1 MSDFR
6 ERLQLDGQKIDAD
19 LQGRIIKGG
28 AKLTRTMDS
37 ASSLSLTCDD
47 ADLKLLTS
55 GLLVRPTSRP
65 SARQKKLPEA
75 AWDRFGSARMELDG
89 ARFRLARV
97 EGAYSSGQHQM
108 TVIFEDEI
116 ASLLRRHQR
125 PIAVSRAE
133 RTRAEFIARLARA
146 VKETPVVFRSP
157 ELHEDQPIKD
167 RTEKA
172 KQKARRKGINAS
184 KRLTVKGVQID
195 DAQRQQV
202 ETALEQADTDSAS
215 DRATIAMLC
224 AGIGESAFRPVA
236 NSAGSG
242 YAGVFQANPA
252 NIPQKDT
259 AQQAHYFLVGG
270 KGFQQGG
277 AKHLATQYPDMT
289 PGEIA
294 TRVEASG
301 EQPGFYDRWAVEAQA
316 LLDAWGGA
324 GLVKVTRGQYDFRVK
339 KGQNYWVQ
347 AGTLAQEV
355 RWRLWADANEL
366 WYASDE
372 WLITRRPTFVIQ
384 PDSTAVRSFSFEAD
398 VGVPVSE
405 VTFNAGV
412 ARWIGPP
419 GSVVELDDFGPLT
432 GRWLMWSN
440 EIDLYT
446 EESVL
451 TLRRPEPK
459 LPEPAASTST
469 ALVDNSAPESGTVR
483 AAILQVAK
491 KALGER
497 IRYVY
502 GHQRPMPPTLFP
514 IDPLTAAGQ
523 SDRPGGWILKGSE
536 KVEIDCS
543 AFVTLVYK
551 LAGAP
556 DPNGSGYDG
565 SGFTGTLW
573 ANGTRTN
580 QPRPGD
586 LAFYGDPNSTASHVN
601 LYIGNGMSIN
611 MGPSAGLSQ
620 LATKS
625 VRSDFLGY
633 RTYGVDG

>member
-6 ERLQLDGQKIDAD
+6 ERLRLDGTRLDAD

-37 ASSLSLTCDD
+37 ASSLSLACDD
-47 ADLKLLTS
+47 ADRQLLTS

-65 SARQKKLPEA
+65 TPRQKKLPEA
-75 AWDRFGSARMELDG
+75 AWDRFGSAQMELDG

-97 EGAYSSGQHQM
+97 EGDYSSGQRHM

-116 ASLLRRHQR
+116 ASLLRRHKT
-125 PIAVSRAE
+125 ALALSRAT
-133 RTRAEFIARLARA
+133 RTRAEFIARLARS
-146 VKETPVVFRSP
+146 VKETPIVFRSP

-172 KQKARRKGINAS
+172 RQKDRRKGINPG
-184 KRLTVKGVQID
+184 KHLTIKGVRMD
-195 DAQRQQV
+195 TAQRGEV
-202 ETALEQADTDSAS
+202 ETALEQADTDHAG

-242 YAGVFQANPA
+242 YAGVFQASPA

-259 AQQAHYFLVGG
+259 AQQAHYFLIGG

-277 AKHLATQYPDMT
+277 AIKLAIQYPQMT

-324 GLVKVTRGQYDFRVK
+324 GLVKITRGQYDFRVK
-339 KGQNYWVQ
+339 KGQNYWDQ
-347 AGTLAQEV
+347 AGVLAHEV

-372 WLITRRPTFVIQ
+372 WLITRQPTFIIT
-384 PDSTAVRSFSFEAD
+384 PDSTAVRSYSFEAD

-459 LPEPAASTST
+459 LPEPASSTSS
-469 ALVDNSAPESGTVR
+469 ALLTESTPESGTVR
-483 AAILQVAK
+483 AAILQVAR

-497 IRYVY
+497 VRYVY
-502 GHQRPMPPTLFP
+502 GHQRPMPSTLFP
-514 IDPLTAAGQ
+514 VDPLTAAGQ
-523 SDRPGGWILKGSE
+523 ADRPGGWMLKGSE
-536 KVEIDCS
+536 KVEVDCS

-556 DPNGSGYDG
+556 DPNGAGYDG

-580 QPRPGD
+580 DPQPGD

-601 LYIGNGMSIN
+601 LYIGGGMSIN
-611 MGPSAGLSQ
+611 MGPSAGLSE
-620 LATKS
+620 LRTKS

-633 RTYGVDG
+633 RTYGV